1 MISQLTWRTLF
12 MLNKAKTCCWGL
24 ARKISALR
32 GYEIFSPCG
41 RRPSVHFNFTL
52 NQLSY
57 IPIVFVLSCTFWKK
71 VRKTWAHGKN
81 LHKRP
86 LFTPHTVSPQS
97 GTCSSLQAIA
107 CFQGAAELDLH
118 GYTRKVIPVQIFRQS
133 SHNGLKTS
141 GPPLDFSTV
150 PFRRWRGITVAVEY
164 SANFIA
170 CNANVKQKPAPLKN
184 TA

>member
-1 MISQLTWRTLF
+1 MKRNRLRKF
-12 MLNKAKTCCWGL
+12 AKPIFVSMW
-24 ARKISALR
+24 AADFALD
-32 GYEIFSPCG
+32 
-41 RRPSVHFNFTL
+41 
-52 NQLSY
+52 QLSN
-57 IPIVFVLSCTFWKK
+57 ILLAVFLYLLSVRQK
-71 VRKTWAHGKN
+71 VAKNSAHGKN

-86 LFTPHTVSPQS
+86 VFTPHTVSPQL

-150 PFRRWRGITVAVEY
+150 PFRRWRGITVAMGY
-164 SANFIA
+164 FANFSA
-170 CNANVKQKPAPLKN
+170 CNANIKQKPAPLKN

>member
-1 MISQLTWRTLF
+1 MGKSIIL
-12 MLNKAKTCCWGL
+12 G
-24 ARKISALR
+24 
-32 GYEIFSPCG
+32 
-41 RRPSVHFNFTL
+41 NFTL

-57 IPIVFVLSCTFWKK
+57 ILIVFVLSCTFWKK
-71 VRKTWAHGKN
+71 VRKTSAHGKN
-81 LHKRP
+81 LRKRP
-86 LFTPHTVSPQS
+86 LFTPHTASPQS

-150 PFRRWRGITVAVEY
+150 PFRRWRGITFAMEY
-164 SANFIA
+164 SANFSA
-170 CNANVKQKPAPLKN
+170 CNANIKQKPAPLKN